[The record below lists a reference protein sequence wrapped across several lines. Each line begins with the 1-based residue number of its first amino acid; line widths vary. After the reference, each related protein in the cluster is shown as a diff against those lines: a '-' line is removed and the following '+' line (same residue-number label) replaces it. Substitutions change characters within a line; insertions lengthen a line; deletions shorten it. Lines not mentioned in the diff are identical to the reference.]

1 MSDIIS
7 DLNSK
12 QATIQEM
19 LSKEARRKG
28 QLDQVQASL
37 KKEFGVDTL
46 VAAQKKM
53 EEIAA
58 AITEDEKK
66 LVALD
71 TEMAAIITK
80 AKGVKDVG
88 TV

>member
-7 DLNSK
+7 ELNAK
-12 QATIQEM
+12 QTTIQEM
-19 LSKEARRKG
+19 LSKEARRRG

-46 VAAQKKM
+46 IDAQNKM
-53 EEIAA
+53 NEIAA

-71 TEMAAIITK
+71 AEMAAIIAK
-80 AKGVKDVG
+80 AKGVNDVDR
-88 TV
+88 V

>member
-7 DLNSK
+7 ELNAK
-12 QATIQEM
+12 QTTIQEM
-19 LSKEARRKG
+19 LSKEARRRG

-46 VAAQKKM
+46 IDAQNKM
-53 EEIAA
+53 NEIAA

-71 TEMAAIITK
+71 AEMAAIIAK
-80 AKGVKDVG
+80 AKGASNVG